1 MRDLDRL
8 TDEDADLLRAVTEWN
23 HPSAWRRS
31 ARGKALVA
39 LTLAALLP
47 SPPGY
52 WSPLTLILWGLIGDP
67 RSFLEATASVAGG
80 AALLA
85 AYAAVIFGGL
95 TALQWAASRA
105 MQHMAESNRRA
116 ISKLCREDK

>member
-1 MRDLDRL
+1 VRDLDRL
-8 TDEDADLLRAVTEWN
+8 TDEDDDLLRAVTEWN
-23 HPSAWRRS
+23 HPPAWRTF

-52 WSPLTLILWGLIGDP
+52 WPPLTLILWGLLGNP
-67 RSFLEATASVAGG
+67 RSLLEATASVAGG

-85 AYAAVIFGGL
+85 VYTAAIFGGL
-95 TALQWAASRA
+95 AALQWVASRA
-105 MQHMAESNRRA
+105 MRGIAASNKRA
-116 ISKLCREDK
+116 ISRLSREDK